1 MCDNDLVSNCREGGE
16 DICEKCGVTV
26 SDRLRDITR
35 PEWNNILGIGKTNKE
50 LAEQGQD
57 YVLTVP

>member
-1 MCDNDLVSNCREGGE
+1 
-16 DICEKCGVTV
+16 VTV
-26 SDRLRDITR
+26 SDRLRDITH